1 MATTSSARV
10 VSVYEPTVTGLP
22 PSLRAYV
29 GEVWERR
36 MFIWHMARTKMKA
49 QHYDTVMGVVW
60 LVIDPLVV
68 AATYLLIRVVFN
80 AGGTGAHRAH
90 LIANL
95 IMGVSFFFLVRD
107 IVQGCSASI
116 VQNRSM
122 VLNSSAPR
130 ACFPAV
136 VLVRAICDLGPALG
150 VYLAFHLVLQQP
162 IGFSLLFL
170 PIIIGLLILFSL
182 GAGLFFAPLTVFF
195 RDTGTLLP
203 YLIRIWMYVTPV
215 MYTIAEIPP
224 SLHWVLVLNP
234 LYPFFAMLQQVFY
247 AQWPSPGYMIAAL
260 CWTILTCVAGS
271 IAFLIRER
279 DYAVRL

>member
-1 MATTSSARV
+1 MATTSPTRV

-22 PSLRAYV
+22 PLRGYV
-29 GEVWERR
+29 SDVWGHR
-36 MFIWHMARTKMKA
+36 MFVWHMARTKMKA

-68 AATYLLIRVVFN
+68 AATYLLIRVVFK
-80 AGGTGAHRAH
+80 AGGAPSQRAH

-107 IVQGCSASI
+107 IVQGCASSI
-116 VQNRSM
+116 VQNRTM

-136 VLVRAICDLGPALG
+136 VLVRAICDLGPAFG
-150 VYLAFHLVLQQP
+150 VYLLFHLVLGQP
-162 IGFSLLFL
+162 WGFAMFFCL
-170 PIIIGLLILFSL
+170 PIIVLLLILFSL
-182 GAGLFFAPLTVFF
+182 GAGLFFAPLVVFF

-215 MYTIAEIPP
+215 MYTVAEIPA
-224 SLHWVLVLNP
+224 SLHWVLILNP

-247 AQWPSPGYMIAAL
+247 AQWPSPGYMLAAL
-260 CWTILTCVAGS
+260 GWTVLAAVAGS
-271 IAFLIRER
+271 VAFLIRER